1 MIDQTRMPQYQIYH
15 LLFIVFLSVC
25 AFCNYFYTNSAL
37 DYPTF
42 LANTIFV
49 EVLSISYLFVMS
61 SFLTNAYHKKQ
72 KVNIK
77 KYKGLIKYGMMIFI
91 FLSVINYNFYLKISD
106 YFSYPLYIK
115 PYILVLL
122 LFSSSA
128 SLFTML
134 FCLTYKKN
142 TNRLSFISFIPI
154 IILYAITIIYF
165 SFP

>member
-1 MIDQTRMPQYQIYH
+1 MPRYQVYH
-15 LLFIVFLSVC
+15 LLFIVFLSIY

-37 DYPTF
+37 DYPDF
-42 LANTIFV
+42 LANTTFV

-61 SFLTNAYHKKQ
+61 CFLINAYHKKQ

-77 KYKGLIKYGMMIFI
+77 KYKGLIKYGTVIFI

-106 YFSYPLYIK
+106 YFPYPLDIK

-128 SLFTML
+128 SLLTMF
-134 FCLTYKKN
+134 FCLTYRKN
-142 TNRLSFISFIPI
+142 INRFSFISFIPI
-154 IILYAITIIYF
+154 IILYVITIIYF